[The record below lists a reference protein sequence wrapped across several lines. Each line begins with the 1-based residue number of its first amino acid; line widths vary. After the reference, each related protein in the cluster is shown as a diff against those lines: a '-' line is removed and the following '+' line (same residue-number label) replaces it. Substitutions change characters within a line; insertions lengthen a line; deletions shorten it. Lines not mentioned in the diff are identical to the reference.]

1 MYATISKRFEFSS
14 SRQVR
19 NPSLSDSENHR
30 LFGPA
35 VGGAYGHG
43 INGVAYLVFSGPI
56 DPATGM
62 MINIS
67 TVKSRVIE
75 LLSNRYDHKFLNV
88 DTPPF
93 DRIPPT
99 ASNLA
104 RHILNDAIPLF
115 SELKAKPV
123 ACHLED
129 TDRTAATAFADGRV
143 EEHHWVDFSAA
154 RSTRSPHLSEKE
166 NIELFGPAASPSG
179 HGHNY
184 RLRVT
189 LGGEFKPDT
198 GVLAA
203 YDSSR
208 SALFAFRDL
217 VDHKNLNIDTP
228 ALAQSPMTTESLARF
243 AFQRLK
249 IDLPVARVQ
258 LFELD
263 NFFAAYDGLG
273 RFSLGLADSFHAAHR
288 LHSDRLSDADNL
300 STYGKCSHP
309 SGHGHQYRV
318 EATIGGTYDDRTGT
332 LYHFDRFAEALHKSI
347 EPWTFKHLNLETTD
361 FVGAPT
367 TGENIVSRLWERLD
381 PLLDHRLTRL
391 RLWETANNRF
401 TVRRM

>member
-1 MYATISKRFEFSS
+1 MYPTISKRFEFSS
-14 SRQVR
+14 SRQVK
-19 NPSLSDSENHR
+19 NPSLSDSENRR

-75 LLSNRYDHKFLNV
+75 LLSDRYDHKFLNV
-88 DTPPF
+88 DTSPF

-104 RHILNDAIPLF
+104 QRILNDATPLF
-115 SELKAKPV
+115 SGLKAKPV
-123 ACHLED
+123 ACYLED

-143 EEHHWVDFSAA
+143 EEHHWVEFSAA
-154 RSTRSPHLSEKE
+154 RSTRSPQLTDRENEK
-166 NIELFGPAASPSG
+166 LFGHATSPSG

-203 YDSSR
+203 YDR
-208 SALFAFRDL
+208 SHAALVAFRDL
-217 VDHKNLNIDTP
+217 VDHKNLNIDIS
-228 ALAQSPMTTESLARF
+228 ALAQVPMTTESLARF
-243 AFQRLK
+243 AFQRLES
-249 IDLPVARVQ
+249 DLPVARVQ

-263 NFFAAYDGLG
+263 NFFASYDASG
-273 RFSLGLADSFHAAHR
+273 RSSLGLADSFHAAHR

-332 LYHFDRFAEALHKSI
+332 LYHFDRFADALQKSI
-347 EPWTFKHLNLETTD
+347 EPWAYKHLNLETAD

-381 PLLDHRLTRL
+381 PVLDHRLNRL

-401 TVRRM
+401 TLRRI

>member
-1 MYATISKRFEFSS
+1 MYPTISKRFEFSS
-14 SRQVR
+14 SRQVK
-19 NPSLSDSENHR
+19 NPSLSDSENRR

-43 INGVAYLVFSGPI
+43 INAVAYLVFSGPI

-104 RHILNDAIPLF
+104 RQILGDAIPLF
-115 SELKAKPV
+115 SDLKAKPV

-154 RSTRSPHLSEKE
+154 RSTRSPQLSDKE
-166 NIELFGPAASPSG
+166 NEELFGRAASLSG

-198 GVLAA
+198 GLLAA
-203 YDSSR
+203 YDKAHG
-208 SALFAFRDL
+208 ALLAFRDL
-217 VDHKNLNIDTP
+217 VDHKNLNTDIP
-228 ALAQSPMTTESLARF
+228 ALTQVPMTTESLARF
-243 AFQRLK
+243 AFQQLEA
-249 IDLPVARVQ
+249 DLSVARVQ

-263 NFFAAYDGLG
+263 SFFATYDASG
-273 RFSLGLADSFHAAHR
+273 RFFLGLADSFHAAHR
-288 LHSDRLSDADNL
+288 LHSDGLSDSENL

-318 EATIGGTYDDRTGT
+318 EVTIGGTYDDRTGT

-347 EPWTFKHLNLETTD
+347 EPWAFKHLNLETTD
-361 FVGAPT
+361 FVDAPT

-381 PLLDHRLTRL
+381 PLLDHQLARL

-401 TVRRM
+401 TLRK